1 MRADILPRLIP
12 EAAAAAYVGIELS
25 TFRHWVACSRLPK
38 PVLDTG
44 LFDLH
49 AIDAALD
56 RISGIKSPAGALDA
70 WLLENEH
77 AG

>member
-1 MRADILPRLIP
+1 
-12 EAAAAAYVGIELS
+12 
-25 TFRHWVACSRLPK
+25 
-38 PVLDTG
+38 VLDTG

-56 RISGIKSPAGALDA
+56 RIAGIKSPASALDA
-70 WLLENEH
+70 WLSENEH